1 MSCNDKK
8 TVEVDFTSVAG
19 VVSTLEMATPLNYQ
33 YPDNI
38 QTALIQL
45 NDPATVIPA
54 MQYGID
60 ELTETINKYIYPNL
74 IENPVYQPI
83 IFETETYPYLKDRLT
98 VSPTRIT
105 YTELA
110 DFFDYISYEGTEQA
124 NYYSE
129 NKQDRILTDLNYY
142 YQNQMSGSSVSLCS
156 LLDNPF
162 ANIRGLIEN
171 IINTAQNPLDFLP
184 SIASRIKAFAEQMKA
199 LVENIVKGMVGLVD
213 NIGQKLNNMVGDVLN
228 GNVLVAVSS
237 ALQKRFAALQSLFS
251 EASIENLK
259 KGIDKFVSNAVAQ
272 FQKILENPQV
282 ILYLLYMFCKT
293 ASFIESAL
301 KNPVQA
307 LQGMISNIQHEQNL
321 LQIRS
326 APATQRAINAGR
338 PVATASSLR
347 NATNNARTS
356 HNNAIAAQPATPG
369 ENVKIPFVRQYAT
382 HPDPS
387 SWSNLAFSSSVIN
400 NQFWKTSRVM
410 TLKKEYGGG
419 TINIKDLNL
428 PVDTGYRGA
437 ELEVLEMM
445 NEVGKILGRKLT
457 INSAYRHPAYNQHV
471 GGATRSMHLQGKAL
485 DVAIA
490 GSDRA
495 LFIQTCKRIGF
506 RGFGT
511 YPSFTH
517 ADTGNARSW

>member
-8 TVEVDFTSVAG
+8 TVNVDFTSVAG
-19 VVSTLEMATPLNYQ
+19 VVATLELATPLNYQ
-33 YPDNI
+33 YPDNLQI
-38 QTALIQL
+38 ALMEL

-54 MQYGID
+54 LQYGID
-60 ELTETINKYIYPNL
+60 ALNETINDYIYPNL
-74 IENPVYQPI
+74 IESPIYQPV
-83 IFETETYPYLKDRLT
+83 IFDRENYPYLYDRLT
-98 VSPTRIT
+98 ITPTRIT
-105 YTELA
+105 YTEFA
-110 DFFDYISYEGTEQA
+110 DFLDYSSYESTEQA

-129 NKQDRILTDLNYY
+129 TNQTRLLTDLNYY
-142 YQNQMSGSSVSLCS
+142 YENEMSGSSVSLCS

-162 ANIRGLIEN
+162 ANVTGLIEN
-171 IINTAQNPLDFLP
+171 VISIAKNPLDLLP
-184 SIASRIKAFAEQMKA
+184 AIASRIKAFAEQMKA
-199 LVENIVKGMVGLVD
+199 LVENVVKGMIGLVG
-213 NIGQKLNNMVGDVLN
+213 NIGQKLNAMVGDVLN

-251 EASIENLK
+251 DASVENLK
-259 KGIDKFVSNAVAQ
+259 NGIDKFVTNAVSQ
-272 FQKILENPQV
+272 FQKIIENPQV

-293 ASFIESAL
+293 SSFIESAL

-307 LQGMISNIQHEQNL
+307 LQGMVSNVRHESNI
-321 LQIRS
+321 LQVRS

-338 PVATASSLR
+338 PVATDASLKNTT
-347 NATNNARTS
+347 NAARTS
-356 HNNAIAAQPATPG
+356 HNNAIAAQPATPND
-369 ENVKIPFVRQYAT
+369 NVKIPFVRQYAT

-400 NQFWKTSRVM
+400 NSFWKTSRVM
-410 TLKKEYGGG
+410 TLKAAYGGG

-457 INSAYRHPAYNQHV
+457 INSAYRHPAYNQYV

-490 GSDRA
+490 GRDRA

-506 RGFGT
+506 KGFGT
-511 YPSFTH
+511 YNTFTH